1 MNSFKN
7 LLITLVVICL
17 TVGIAE
23 AAKKKPAKAPAAEAN
38 APAEK
43 SKPAPAEPNTP
54 AAKAKPATDANQS
67 SVVAATV
74 DGTKI
79 TEGQIN
85 KLLQARMEQLAGR
98 IPENMRDQYSQQLR
112 KRILEQLII
121 EDLLTQKEKKQNI
134 DVNQVELD
142 SAINKMM
149 KEQNLTV
156 DEFKSLLKAYGTT
169 FAEYQDNMRKKLA
182 FEKMMESEFA
192 GKITK
197 PTDEQEKTYYNENIQ
212 MFQEPE
218 SIHARHILIM
228 PSKSGDP
235 NKAKAIAKAKA
246 QDILKKLK
254 AGADFNDLAKK
265 DSNCPSAA
273 NGGDLGTQPKG
284 SYVPEFEKAAYALKP
299 GQLSDVVETQFGYHI
314 IKLVA
319 HNDANTVTLEKAK
332 DRIEKALADKQKE
345 DIVVAYIQQMKKAAD
360 IKYTNPADNLDLTLP
375 KAATPVRPEKSEPNS
390 KK

>member
-17 TVGIAE
+17 TVGVTE
-23 AAKKKPAKAPAAEAN
+23 AAKKKPAKTSAAEAN

-43 SKPAPAEPNTP
+43 SKSAPAAPEAS

-85 KLLQARMEQLAGR
+85 KILQARMEQLAGR

-112 KRILEQLII
+112 KRVLEQLII

-134 DVNQVELD
+134 DVNQAELD

-169 FAEYQDNMRKKLA
+169 FSEYQDNMRKKLA
-182 FEKMMESEFA
+182 FEKMMEGEFA
-192 GKITK
+192 GKVTK

-212 MFQEPE
+212 MFQEPK
-218 SIHARHILIM
+218 SIHVKHILIM
-228 PSKSGDP
+228 PAKDGDP
-235 NKAKAIAKAKA
+235 NKAKAKAKAKA
-246 QDILKKLK
+246 EGILKKLK
-254 AGADFNDLAKK
+254 AGADFNDLAKH
-265 DSNCPSAA
+265 DSNCPSAK
-273 NGGDLGTQPKG
+273 NGGDL
-284 SYVPEFEKAAYALKP
+284 
-299 GQLSDVVETQFGYHI
+299 
-314 IKLVA
+314 
-319 HNDANTVTLEKAK
+319 
-332 DRIEKALADKQKE
+332 
-345 DIVVAYIQQMKKAAD
+345 
-360 IKYTNPADNLDLTLP
+360 
-375 KAATPVRPEKSEPNS
+375 
-390 KK
+390 